1 MFSRFSGHS
10 AGLLA
15 LKSRR
20 KPCVLSRFSRFS
32 LPFEFRRFL
41 VRFFEK
47 VAKTTRFTA
56 SFGPRGRGSAS
67 VFSPFLH
74 ARFVKKC
81 SKPRAFARYSRF
93 LGLATDFWFCCVR
106 FNSLLFDF
114 RKPLQNPRVFARIFT
129 RGREPCGCFRIFFG
143 CFRDFF
149 QPPRGFSRPKSRR
162 KPCVLSRFSRFR
174 FSSNL
179 KVFSFAFSKK
189 LRKPCVL
196 QRFSGREAAVP
207 RPFFRR
213 FCTLAL

>member
-1 MFSRFSGHS
+1 MHHHAENPIKNHIKNHKFYIIYIYTNLCVRVRGPRTPFPSSRFKNTVFYRCFRDFRDIPRGFSR
-10 AGLLA
+10 

-32 LPFEFRRFL
+32 LPFEFGRFL
-41 VRFFEK
+41 VRFFEQ

-106 FNSLLFDF
+106 FNSLLFDVC
-114 RKPLQNPRVFARIFT
+114 KNIAKT
-129 RGREPCGCFRIFFG
+129 M
-143 CFRDFF
+143 
-149 QPPRGFSRPKSRR
+149 
-162 KPCVLSRFSRFR
+162 RFR
-174 FSSNL
+174 
-179 KVFSFAFSKK
+179 A
-189 LRKPCVL
+189 
-196 QRFSGREAAVP
+196 RF
-207 RPFFRR
+207 F
-213 FCTLAL
+213 